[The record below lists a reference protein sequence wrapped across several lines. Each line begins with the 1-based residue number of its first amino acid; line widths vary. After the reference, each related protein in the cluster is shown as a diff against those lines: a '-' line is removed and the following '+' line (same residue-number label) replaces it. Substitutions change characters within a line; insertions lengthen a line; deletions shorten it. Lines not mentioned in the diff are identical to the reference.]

1 MKECLE
7 SLISV
12 SLLRQAVARLV
23 VEMYHIHG
31 ILLAIIHDLPIGVDL
46 QRIHLEAFCLIGS
59 TTTRW
64 RGLGEGLLLIVVGS
78 WSLGK
83 FLGLGRGTTGGSTDI
98 LTMLQMMLIATSHC
112 LQERIK
118 NMSESKA

>member
-31 ILLAIIHDLPIGVDL
+31 ILLVVIHDLLIGVDL
-46 QRIHLEAFCLIGS
+46 QRIYSEALCLIGS
-59 TTTRW
+59 TTT
-64 RGLGEGLLLIVVGS
+64 S
-78 WSLGK
+78 
-83 FLGLGRGTTGGSTDI
+83 
-98 LTMLQMMLIATSHC
+98 
-112 LQERIK
+112 
-118 NMSESKA
+118 